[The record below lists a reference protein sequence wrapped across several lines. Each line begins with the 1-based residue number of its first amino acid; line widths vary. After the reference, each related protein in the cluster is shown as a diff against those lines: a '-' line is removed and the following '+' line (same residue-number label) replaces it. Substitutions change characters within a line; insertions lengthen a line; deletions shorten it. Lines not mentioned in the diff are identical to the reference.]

1 MYNDTGKL
9 LGKLKAK
16 CWVGGG
22 VGKQQWTSILSRG
35 RGRGVMS
42 NTHEIIMLQ
51 KLEPAHKAILLT
63 YSADLLQNYFKK
75 LDSVYRQN
83 T

>member
-1 MYNDTGKL
+1 
-9 LGKLKAK
+9 
-16 CWVGGG
+16 
-22 VGKQQWTSILSRG
+22 
-35 RGRGVMS
+35 MS

-63 YSADLLQNYFKK
+63 YSADLLQSYFKK